1 MKRVLIFTGHFY
13 PRIGG
18 IEKNIYEVSK
28 RLAQKGIDIEIITS
42 DSENA
47 PSTEQIRGF
56 HIYRLP
62 SWHVLGG
69 DYPIPSP
76 SVIAFHIFLKI
87 IRGNYDAVCT
97 HARMFPISLL
107 GLLTARLK
115 GIPLI
120 HVEHGIDHHITPNKM
135 VRTVSKVYDHTL
147 GSLIVTSASRVVGV
161 SNAAA
166 DFLKHLGAKE
176 VMIIPN
182 GVDTEVFKRKGAK
195 LKGELAL
202 NGTTII
208 TFVGR
213 LTYWKGVQELLRS
226 FQEVQKDFAQVRL
239 LIVGDGS
246 YRNELEKLAG
256 GSDKV
261 LFLGQ
266 KSEQEVVEI
275 LNITDIFVL
284 PSYIESFGLAMAEAG
299 VMGIPV
305 IVTNHGGGK
314 EIIEDGKTGLL
325 FQAGS
330 IEDLSE
336 KLRQLLV
343 DEDLRRELGKNAS
356 IVFRD
361 RFDWDKIAEEWAR
374 ELVSVGKHNE

>member
-13 PRIGG
+13 PYIGG
-18 IEKNIYEVSK
+18 IEKTIYEVSK
-28 RLAQKGIDIEIITS
+28 RLDQKGYDIEIITS
-42 DSENA
+42 DCENA
-47 PSTEQIRGF
+47 PSTEQIGGF

-62 SWHVLGG
+62 SWHVLRG
-69 DYPIPSP
+69 DYPIPRP
-76 SVIAFHIFLKI
+76 SIMAFHIFLKI

-120 HVEHGIDHHITPNKM
+120 HMEYGIYHHITPSKM
-135 VRTVSKVYDHTL
+135 VCTMSKVYDHTL
-147 GSLIVTSASRVVGV
+147 GRLIVTSASRVVGV

-176 VMIIPN
+176 VTIITN
-182 GVDTEVFKRKGAK
+182 GVDTEIYKRKGTK
-195 LKGELAL
+195 LKEELAL
-202 NGTTII
+202 NGMTII

-213 LTYWKGVQELLRS
+213 LIYLKGVQELLRS
-226 FQEVQKDFAQVRL
+226 FQEVQKDFAEVKL

-266 KSEQEVVEI
+266 ISDQELIEI
-275 LNITDIFVL
+275 LSITDIFVN
-284 PSYIESFGLAMAEAG
+284 PSYLEGLPTSVLEAG
-299 VMGIPV
+299 AIGVP
-305 IVTNHGGGK
+305 IVATDVGGTR
-314 EIIEDGKTGLL
+314 EIIENYKTGLL
-325 FQAGS
+325 IPCGNVEVLRES
-330 IEDLSE
+330 ICELINDKNLVIE
-336 KLRQLLV
+336 KG
-343 DEDLRRELGKNAS
+343 D
-356 IVFRD
+356 
-361 RFDWDKIAEEWAR
+361 
-374 ELVSVGKHNE
+374 